1 MPRLP
6 LRVAAVACA
15 ILTAG
20 ADHALG
26 GQQAAGTVHAEP
38 HPAWGLPFGLLLAAI
53 AVLPLLGRTHHWWE
67 RNRSKLLVGLV
78 LGGLVLAHYAT
89 RGHGYHGAQPGMTSV
104 LAVLRHS
111 VLEDY
116 VPFVTLLFSLY
127 VIAGG
132 LRLTG
137 DLPARPAVNA
147 AILGLG
153 AGLASL
159 IGTTGASMVLIRP
172 LLQTNRERAHVRHTV
187 LFFIFLVS
195 NVGGCLLPIGDPP
208 LFLGYLQ
215 GIPFLWTLNL
225 AAPWAVCV
233 ATILAIYYVWDRLAY
248 RRETPRNITL
258 DESIRVP
265 VRLRGTINVLWL
277 TLAVLSVAL
286 IVPGRPLPGTSVVV
300 MDYAREA
307 VLLALAGVSLAT
319 TPRGLR
325 RELEFNYTP
334 IAEVACLFLGI
345 FVTMQPPLELLKAR
359 GGDLPLSTPASF
371 YWSAGALSS
380 VLDNAPTYLVFL
392 QLAQAQEGADQG
404 AMVALSGGRA
414 VPHNLLVAISLG
426 AVFFGACTYIGNG
439 PNFMVKAIAER
450 QGIAMPGFF
459 GYMGY
464 SLAVLMPVYLL
475 VQLVFL

>member
-6 LRVAAVACA
+6 LRVAASACA
-15 ILTAG
+15 LLTLQA
-20 ADHALG
+20 AVALG
-26 GQQAAGTVHAEP
+26 AHPAEP
-38 HPAWGLPFGLLLAAI
+38 SHEVPHVAWGLPFGLLLAAI

-89 RGHGYHGAQPGMTSV
+89 RGHGYHGAEPGASSV
-104 LAVLRHS
+104 LAVLHHS
-111 VLEDY
+111 VLGDY

-137 DLPARPAVNA
+137 DLPARPVINS

-153 AGLASL
+153 ALLASL

-172 LLQTNRERAHVRHTV
+172 LLQTNRERVHVRHTV

-215 GIPFLWTLNL
+215 GVPFLWTLNL
-225 AAPWAVCV
+225 VGPWAVCV
-233 ATILAIYYVWDRLAY
+233 TTILATYYVWDRLAY
-248 RRETPRNITL
+248 RRETPRDL
-258 DESIRVP
+258 ARDESIRVP
-265 VRLRGTINVLWL
+265 VRLRGTINVVWL
-277 TLAVLSVAL
+277 ALAVLSVAL
-286 IVPGRPLPGTSVVV
+286 IVPGRPLPGTTAIVP
-300 MDYAREA
+300 DYAREA
-307 VLLALAGVSLAT
+307 VLLILAGLSLAT

-345 FVTMQPPLELLKAR
+345 FVTMQPPLELLEAR

-371 YWSAGALSS
+371 YWSTGALSS

-392 QLAQAQEGADQG
+392 QLAQARQGPAEGQ
-404 AMVALSGGRA
+404 MVPLSGGRS
-414 VPHNLLVAISLG
+414 VPQSLLAAISLG

-450 QGIAMPGFF
+450 QGVAMPGFF

-464 SLAVLMPVYLL
+464 SLVVLLPPFLL
-475 VQLVFL
+475 VRLIFL